1 VPDEEEIRCKTQQIA
16 VEYEKKVQKMAA
28 ELAEART
35 SSERTVVEMD
45 RLKAET
51 EAKQRQLYADFSLQA
66 QTERIQLKQQ
76 FDAEMDRVQR
86 ELESTRRS
94 KDVVQA
100 EMDSMRRQYEAAM
113 FSVEN
118 SVPPQQLSAERD
130 RLRSEYEANMKVM
143 RGALEAMK
151 SSRANVETDMQQL
164 NAEYEARLSAGR
176 SAMMVANAST
186 STALLTIGSDH
197 ERRQQNLTDEMKI
210 VSADSFSRL
219 QSDDRASVAPDDSFV
234 QQSAQ
239 STSDVMSNVQLKLV
253 KDSLSKYSASQSAA
267 VPQDTGVDSTNVS
280 EPPESIDADQLHAD
294 VATNHETAVS
304 ATKAELEDFKKYRDN
319 IAKVVYRIK
328 TEYQEEVCRAEETVP
343 RCRFDIEKQEIR
355 TKYERQMD
363 RVKDD
368 LQVLKSHRDIVTLQ
382 LTEQKSAWKH
392 YEEERQKIETDVEAG
407 RLERRLAPQLI
418 KAASEQYFNETRRL
432 NGLAA
437 ADKQNVRTKVIN
449 ERFERERQHIQDDL
463 DDEKLTER
471 DAEMQTDQLIRTR
484 TTELNAIIE
493 QADSAVAVTAVRD
506 LDQVTET
513 NENRKSS
520 KTDAQ
525 SSRRGSEETGD
536 AVTLRLKSL
545 EDVLIHGGRHI
556 SSDTDHCRLIREKL
570 HREKMNAEEKQ
581 RRLQEAHKCTKDSVE
596 TTVSSALYDVFAS
609 AHDEIIAKTTALEQ
623 LTSQNRSLQ
632 REIADIQVYRLVLR
646 SIAYISL

>member
-1 VPDEEEIRCKTQQIA
+1 MPDKEEIRCKTQQIA

-143 RGALEAMK
+143 RAALEAMK

-164 NAEYEARLSAGR
+164 KAEYEARLSAGR

-267 VPQDTGVDSTNVS
+267 FPQDTGVDSTNVS

-343 RCRFDIEKQEIR
+343 ICRFDIEKQEIR

-623 LTSQNRSLQ
+623 LTSQNISLQ
-632 REIADIQVYRLVLR
+632 REIADIQVYRLVLH